1 MIVAAASAPGN
12 GASLRVI
19 TQNDH
24 AHLAARILGLWTT
37 HGLPEHPRRQQLLI
51 AAREHDNG
59 WQEADSAPSRREAD
73 GRPVDF
79 LTISTEQ
86 RLEIWNRGTLRH
98 ANDDPEVALL
108 IVQHALRLH
117 SRHFVD
123 AEWQPALQ
131 AWADLR
137 TELLEGASI
146 SVEALAADYRWID
159 LVDALS
165 LALCSGWQRTLA
177 LGPWRVYCMGDVLEI
192 DPFPLA
198 GATTLTVPSRT
209 IPDHRFENATE
220 LAVALAVARW
230 EDHSVRLRPF
240 SRT

>member
-1 MIVAAASAPGN
+1 MIVAAASEPEN
-12 GASLRVI
+12 GSSLRVI

-37 HGLPEHPRRQQLLI
+37 HGLPEHPRRQQLLS

-86 RLEIWNRGTLRH
+86 RLEIWHRGARRH
-98 ANDDPEVALL
+98 AEDDPEVALL

-123 AEWQPALQ
+123 EEWQPALR

-137 TELLEGASI
+137 SELLERTSRPA
-146 SVEALAADYRWID
+146 EELAADDRWID
-159 LVDALS
+159 LADALS
-165 LALCSGWQRTLA
+165 LALCSGWYRTLE
-177 LGPWRVYCMGDVLEI
+177 LGPWRVHCAGNVLEI
-192 DPFPLA
+192 EPFPLA
-198 GATTLTVPSRT
+198 GATTLTVPGRT
-209 IPDHRFENATE
+209 IPDRRFESATE
-220 LAVALAVARW
+220 LAVALASAHW
-230 EDHSVRLRPF
+230 EQHSVQLRPV
-240 SRT
+240 

>member
-1 MIVAAASAPGN
+1 MIVANAPDAETGS
-12 GASLRVI
+12 SLRVI

-37 HGLPEHPRRQQLLI
+37 HGLPEHPRRQRLLT

-59 WQEADSAPSRREAD
+59 WQEADSAPFHRESD

-79 LTISTEQ
+79 LTISTDQ
-86 RLEIWNRGTLRH
+86 RIEIWHRGALRH
-98 ANDDPEVALL
+98 AEEAPEVAVL
-108 IVQHALRLH
+108 IVQHALQLH

-123 AEWQPALQ
+123 EEWQPALR

-137 TELLEGASI
+137 TELLEKAPVSR
-146 SVEALAADYRWID
+146 EELAADYRWID

-165 LALCSGWQRTLA
+165 LALCSGWHRTLE
-177 LGPWRVYCMGDVLEI
+177 LGPWKVHCAGDVLEV

-198 GATTLTVPSRT
+198 GATTLTVPCRT
-209 IPDHRFENATE
+209 IPNRRFENATE

-230 EDHSVRLRPF
+230 EDHPVRLRPT
-240 SRT
+240 SRS